1 MNEMDANLK
10 LGMAESHSRSVE
22 TPAVNGDIH
31 QPKIDVASIYLLH
44 DRGNGNVCP
53 ERFAFKGYHDQ
64 FTVVFLIS
72 RSPEL
77 KLSKHPG
84 GLVIN
89 DIHVRHEC
97 HNKTGVIMFEAKAV
111 IYTRL
116 NSESEY
122 DLFKKHTEVCEE
134 YALENDLYVF
144 DVFSDY
150 PQHKGLGRPGLSEL
164 LCTLGRERNMKVL
177 INDFKTLSDDRIHL
191 AHLQAMIEMLDGE
204 LLIIDQQR

>member
-1 MNEMDANLK
+1 MDANLK
-10 LGMAESHSRSVE
+10 SGMAESHSRSVE
-22 TPAVNGDIH
+22 TPAFAGIH

-44 DRGNGNVCP
+44 DRGNGDVCP
-53 ERFAFKGYHDQ
+53 ERIAFKGYHDR
-64 FTVVFLIS
+64 VKAVFLIS

-84 GLVIN
+84 GLVFLTTLN
-89 DIHVRHEC
+89 V
-97 HNKTGVIMFEAKAV
+97 NKMGVIMFEAKAV

-134 YALENDLYVF
+134 YALENDFYVF

-191 AHLQAMIEMLDGE
+191 AHLQTMIEMLDGE